1 MGFLYFIAAYTT
13 HSRVFPFAAMPQKLT
28 LHHMWGGCPHV
39 TKVEGTIVPA
49 TMTPATVTLH
59 QATLTP
65 AQGHGFTAYYK
76 NPLFGNTQSQEFSD
90 DQTGGF
96 NNKAKGNF
104 SSGYSP

>member
-1 MGFLYFIAAYTT
+1 MGFCTLLLPSHYTPSS
-13 HSRVFPFAAMPQKLT
+13 HSTADMPQKLT

-65 AQGHGFTAYYK
+65 AQGNGFTAYYK
-76 NPLFGNTQSQEFSD
+76 NPLFGNTQSQEFSSSK
-90 DQTGGF
+90 TGGM
-96 NNKAKGNF
+96 NSAKGNF
-104 SSGYSP
+104 SSGY

>member
-1 MGFLYFIAAYTT
+1 MGFLYFIVTLVCYTQL
-13 HSRVFPFAAMPQKLT
+13 HQSKAMPQKLT

-65 AQGHGFTAYYK
+65 AQGNGFTAYYK
-76 NPLFGNTQSQEFSD
+76 NPLFGNTQSQEFSSSK
-90 DQTGGF
+90 TGGF

-104 SSGYSP
+104 

>member
-1 MGFLYFIAAYTT
+1 MGFLYFIVSYTRT
-13 HSRVFPFAAMPQKLT
+13 FQRSSLSAKMPQKLT

-49 TMTPATVTLH
+49 TMVPATVTLH

-76 NPLFGNTQSQEFSD
+76 NPLFGNTQSQEFSSE
-90 DQTGGF
+90 TGGF

-104 SSGYSP
+104 SGGYD